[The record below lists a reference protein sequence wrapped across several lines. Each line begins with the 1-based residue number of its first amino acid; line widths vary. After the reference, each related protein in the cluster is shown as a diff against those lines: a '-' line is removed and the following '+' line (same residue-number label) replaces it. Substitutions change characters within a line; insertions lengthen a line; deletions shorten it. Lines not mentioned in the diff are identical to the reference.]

1 MISLQWS
8 KPLEKKQRL
17 EIGRET
23 HSNIKYLCGGSVLE
37 IAKARFGHLF
47 AIAGLQT
54 VTGASHH
61 LTRYAITRHASQ
73 MSLSYILGKWLW
85 DWTEGFIENGV
96 INWKIINTYI
106 PLPYTKRESC
116 IGKAPDSHH
125 KGLSLSGK
133 TS

>member
-37 IAKARFGHLF
+37 IAKARFGHLL
-47 AIAGLQT
+47 AIAGLQS

-73 MSLSYILGKWLW
+73 MSLSYILGKWL
-85 DWTEGFIENGV
+85 
-96 INWKIINTYI
+96 
-106 PLPYTKRESC
+106 
-116 IGKAPDSHH
+116 
-125 KGLSLSGK
+125 
-133 TS
+133 